1 MADYTPFGNTTGAS
15 NDDPGVVGG
24 ARFAPVNGAILD
36 GPGTTLVWYRLA
48 GGSTRGGPVTVGNVP
63 AGYLVERFSR

>member
-1 MADYTPFGNTTGAS
+1 MADYSAFTNTVSAS
-15 NDDPGVVGG
+15 NDDPGATGG
-24 ARFAPVNGAILD
+24 VRPPPANGAVLD

-63 AGYLVERFSR
+63 AGYLAERFSR